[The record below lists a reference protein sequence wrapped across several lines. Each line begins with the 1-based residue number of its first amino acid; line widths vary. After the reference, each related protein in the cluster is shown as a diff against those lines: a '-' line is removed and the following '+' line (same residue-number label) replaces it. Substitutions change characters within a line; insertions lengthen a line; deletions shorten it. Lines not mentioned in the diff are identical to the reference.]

1 LGHLQYWSSWETV
14 QESHETRRIYGNAH
28 KFTVLHAYGLQG
40 AFQGGQ
46 RMIVHIDK
54 LIRHLRSQ
62 IESADKVDS
71 EFVYLTKREAEGCLE
86 LAEAQD
92 VIQEMF
98 DEKSRIVRCKDCI
111 YYNHVPDSQGDY
123 CDRIHWSR
131 GLNWFCADGKRKG

>member
-1 LGHLQYWSSWETV
+1 
-14 QESHETRRIYGNAH
+14 
-28 KFTVLHAYGLQG
+28 
-40 AFQGGQ
+40 
-46 RMIVHIDK
+46 MIVHIDK

-98 DEKSRIVRCKDCI
+98 SEKSRIVRCKDCKH
-111 YYNHVPDSQGDY
+111 YREDTCSAGAGMAFPPPDD
-123 CDRIHWSR
+123 
-131 GLNWFCADGKRKG
+131 WFCADGEGR

>member
-1 LGHLQYWSSWETV
+1 
-14 QESHETRRIYGNAH
+14 
-28 KFTVLHAYGLQG
+28 
-40 AFQGGQ
+40 
-46 RMIVHIDK
+46 MIVHIDK

-98 DEKSRIVRCKDCI
+98 SEKSRIVRCKDCKK
-111 YYNHVPDSQGDY
+111 QGSYD
-123 CDRIHWSR
+123 CHITSLTGQTSSDD
-131 GLNWFCADGKRKG
+131 WFCADGQRKETE

>member
-1 LGHLQYWSSWETV
+1 
-14 QESHETRRIYGNAH
+14 
-28 KFTVLHAYGLQG
+28 
-40 AFQGGQ
+40 
-46 RMIVHIDK
+46 MIVHIDK

-98 DEKSRIVRCKDCI
+98 DEKSRIVRCKDCTFRNEI
-111 YYNHVPDSQGDY
+111 NCPQYYRRSELPDDWY
-123 CDRIHWSR
+123 
-131 GLNWFCADGKRKG
+131 CADGERKG

>member
-1 LGHLQYWSSWETV
+1 
-14 QESHETRRIYGNAH
+14 
-28 KFTVLHAYGLQG
+28 
-40 AFQGGQ
+40 
-46 RMIVHIDK
+46 MIVHIDK

-98 DEKSRIVRCKDCI
+98 DERSRIVRRKDCK
-111 YYNHVPDSQGDY
+111 NGGLDSSGTNGYWCSAHTEWHDGD
-123 CDRIHWSR
+123 
-131 GLNWFCADGKRKG
+131 WFCADGKRKG

>member
-1 LGHLQYWSSWETV
+1 
-14 QESHETRRIYGNAH
+14 
-28 KFTVLHAYGLQG
+28 
-40 AFQGGQ
+40 
-46 RMIVHIDK
+46 MIVHIDK

-98 DEKSRIVRCKDCI
+98 VDAVRCKDCRYWKNEI
-111 YYNHVPDSQGDY
+111 LRGNHSSWLPCMDVQTRSDFY
-123 CDRIHWSR
+123 
-131 GLNWFCADGKRKG
+131 CADGKRKG

>member
-1 LGHLQYWSSWETV
+1 
-14 QESHETRRIYGNAH
+14 
-28 KFTVLHAYGLQG
+28 
-40 AFQGGQ
+40 
-46 RMIVHIDK
+46 MIVHIDK

-98 DEKSRIVRCKDCI
+98 SEKSRIVRCKDCKR
-111 YYNHVPDSQGDY
+111 YYANGGN
-123 CDRIHWSR
+123 CDQV
-131 GLNWFCADGKRKG
+131 LADWFCADGQRKETE